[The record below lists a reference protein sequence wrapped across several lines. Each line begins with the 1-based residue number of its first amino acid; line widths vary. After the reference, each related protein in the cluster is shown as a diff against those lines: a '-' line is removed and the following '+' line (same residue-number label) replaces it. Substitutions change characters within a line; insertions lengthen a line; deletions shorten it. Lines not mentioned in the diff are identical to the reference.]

1 MSLITE
7 YESTKTIPVQIHV
20 VDTNNMIGYSVS
32 DSIPCATDNV
42 IPNNA
47 FIMYLTDIQKSHN
60 AEYSFAISYDEHT
73 CEATELKSIPMTDT
87 RFSQNVSGVAYNTSM
102 LVIVLKQQ
110 VEKKNNIANSTRRN
124 HCNHRNHPKR
134 SNGTRKCGY

>member
-7 YESTKTIPVQIHV
+7 YESNKTIPVQIHV
-20 VDTNNMIGYSVS
+20 VDANNMIGYSVS

-73 CEATELKSIPMTDT
+73 REATEFKSIPMTDT
-87 RFSQNVSGVAYNTSM
+87 RFSQPGTFNTSM
-102 LVIVLKQQ
+102 LVIVLKQRT
-110 VEKKNNIANSTRRN
+110 EKKNNIANSTRRN
-124 HCNHRNHPKR
+124 HRNHRNHHAHPKR
-134 SNGTRKCGY
+134 SSGTRKCGY

>member
-1 MSLITE
+1 
-7 YESTKTIPVQIHV
+7 
-20 VDTNNMIGYSVS
+20 MIGYSVS

-73 CEATELKSIPMTDT
+73 CEATELNRYRLDSPI
-87 RFSQNVSGVAYNTSM
+87 
-102 LVIVLKQQ
+102 LKQKY
-110 VEKKNNIANSTRRN
+110 ES
-124 HCNHRNHPKR
+124 
-134 SNGTRKCGY
+134 